1 VEKYTIYVR
10 VGGKRHVFRVP
21 PGITLQAL
29 LERFQRDLELDNP
42 SGRNIRA
49 AVVTPLG
56 QPLDE
61 FEIKDGSEIV
71 ILTEALADEIEYK
84 GTESG

>member
-1 VEKYTIYVR
+1 MEKYTIYVR

-29 LERFQRDLELDNP
+29 LERFQRELGLENP
-42 SGRNIRA
+42 SGRDIRA

-61 FEIKDGSEIV
+61 FEIRDGSEIV
-71 ILTEALADEIEYK
+71 ILTESLADEAEYE
-84 GTESG
+84 GVE

>member
-1 VEKYTIYVR
+1 MEKYTIYVR
-10 VGGKRHVFRVP
+10 VDGKRHVFRVP

-29 LERFQRDLELDNP
+29 LERFQRELGLENP

-49 AVVTPLG
+49 AVVMPLG

-61 FEIKDGSEIV
+61 FEIRDGSEIV
-71 ILTEALADEIEYK
+71 ILTESLAAEAEY
-84 GTESG
+84 GGVE

>member
-1 VEKYTIYVR
+1 MEKYTIYIR

-21 PGITLQAL
+21 PGITLQTL
-29 LERFQRDLELDNP
+29 LERFQRDLGLEDP
-42 SGRNIRA
+42 SGRNIQA

-61 FEIKDGSEIV
+61 FEIKDGSEVV

-84 GTESG
+84 GAE